1 MIPPPPPPPPKQVEK
16 EDAFRKKLLEKF
28 GNFEGSTTD
37 EIEKKLKKSEDID
50 ETCFSE
56 ADGTGVLE
64 NQPLDTSNCTQCER
78 CQKWIKNESYQHHLI
93 CHSTRILDWLYLGAA
108 INSENEVELDKRTNV
123 TYILNAAAECQNYYP
138 QKYQYLKL
146 HLMDTIG
153 ETILNH
159 FDEAYEF
166 LEKCRKEGKC
176 ALVHCQLGKS
186 RSATIVIMYLMKHLG
201 MNLREAFKYTKEKR
215 YIVNPNIGFIRQMI
229 QFDEQLYG
237 KRSITAHEINPL
249 CSVEFD

>member
-1 MIPPPPPPPPKQVEK
+1 MIPPPPPLPPIVKQFER
-16 EDAFRKKLLEKF
+16 EDVYRKKLMEKL
-28 GNFEGSTTD
+28 GKGSTTD
-37 EIEKKLKKSEDID
+37 EIEKKQKKSQDID
-50 ETCFSE
+50 ETCY
-56 ADGTGVLE
+56 DGVKVIE
-64 NQPLDTSNCTQCER
+64 NQPLDTQNCTQCER

-93 CHSTRILDWLYLGAA
+93 CHSSRILDWLYLGTAM
-108 INSENEVELDKRTNV
+108 NSENETELDLRTHV

-146 HLMDTIG
+146 HLIDTIG
-153 ETILNH
+153 ENISEH
-159 FDEAYEF
+159 FNEAYEF

-176 ALVHCQLGKS
+176 ALVHCQKGKS

-229 QFDEQLYG
+229 QLDQQLYG
-237 KRSITAHEINPL
+237 KKSITAHEINPL
-249 CSVEFD
+249 CSVEFE